1 MNNTNI
7 SMFEAAT
14 RKKLRFVST
23 RGEISVEQLWD
34 VPLRSEDEFNLD
46 VIAKA
51 VNKGLKAIAE
61 ESFVATRSD
70 PAQERQELTLG
81 IIKHVIST
89 KLDDEAKARS
99 RANQSQ
105 EKAKLLE
112 ALASKETSELGELS
126 REQLEAR
133 IRTLSA

>member
-1 MNNTNI
+1 M
-7 SMFEAAT
+7 A
-14 RKKLRFVST
+14 V
-23 RGEISVEQLWD
+23 
-34 VPLRSEDEFNLD
+34 
-46 VIAKA
+46 AKA

-61 ESFVATRSD
+61 ESFVATRKD
-70 PAQERQELTLG
+70 PAQGRQELTLS
-81 IIKHVIST
+81 IIKHVIAT

-99 RANQSQ
+99 RASQSQ

-133 IRTLSA
+133 IRALSA